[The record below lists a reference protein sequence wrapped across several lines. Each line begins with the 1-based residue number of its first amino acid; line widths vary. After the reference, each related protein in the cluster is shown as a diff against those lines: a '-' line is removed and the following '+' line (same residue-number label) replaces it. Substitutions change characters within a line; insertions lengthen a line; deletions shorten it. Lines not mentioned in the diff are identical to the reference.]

1 LSNDFPILNYE
12 KVIKKITRFISDKV
26 RTRKN
31 NNIGGNCGIII
42 IIWLVYT
49 FMSNSESNFERQ
61 IKEGCYMIDSK
72 WICPKS

>member
-31 NNIGGNCGIII
+31 NNMGGNCGD
-42 IIWLVYT
+42 
-49 FMSNSESNFERQ
+49 NHH
-61 IKEGCYMIDSK
+61 YMVGLYIYVK
-72 WICPKS
+72 Q